1 LSGSSASHDLTGPPD
16 LPALGAGGQ
25 ALSKFAFLMDEGRK
39 YVTARRSFLKGM
51 AAAGVAFC
59 SCGLLNVARAQSQ
72 RQRLPVR
79 INGKHVKTIDVHAH
93 CFFHEAVSLMGDQSR
108 SMVPPTKGAQEHFIV
123 IEERL
128 RGMDAQAIDMEV
140 LSINPFWYRKD
151 RETAAEIVRIQ
162 NEKLGLL
169 CASRPDRFAA
179 FASLALQ
186 FPDLAV
192 QQLEIAVKEFG
203 LRGAAI
209 GGSVLGEDFSN
220 PKFHAVWAK
229 AEELGAVL
237 FIHPQSTPELAKRF
251 KGNGWLSNVIGNPLD
266 TTIALQHLIF
276 EGTLDRFPGLK
287 IIAAHGGGYLGSYAA
302 RSDHACFVSPQNCN
316 PDIELQKKPSEY
328 LNQLYFDAL
337 VFTPEALRHLVA
349 QVGASQVMLGTD
361 HPIPWEEHPVD
372 HVLATTALSN
382 EEMAAILGGNAAR
395 LLGLK
400 DI

>member
-1 LSGSSASHDLTGPPD
+1 
-16 LPALGAGGQ
+16 
-25 ALSKFAFLMDEGRK
+25 
-39 YVTARRSFLKGM
+39 VTARRIFLKST
-51 AAAGVAFC
+51 AAAGIAFC
-59 SCGLLNVARAQSQ
+59 GCGLLDARRAQSAM
-72 RQRLPVR
+72 RRLPVR
-79 INGKHVKTIDVHAH
+79 INGKRVKTIDVHAH
-93 CFFHEAVSLMGDQSR
+93 CFFREAVNLMGDESH
-108 SMVPPTKGAQEHFIV
+108 SMIPPTKGAQEHFIV

-128 RGMDAQAIDMEV
+128 KGMDAQTIDMEV

-151 RETAAEIVRIQ
+151 RDTAAEIVRVQ
-162 NEKLGLL
+162 NEKLAEL

-192 QQLEIAVKEFG
+192 QQLEIAVKKLG

-209 GGSVLGEDFSN
+209 GGSVLGEDFSD
-220 PKFHAVWAK
+220 PKFYPVWAK

-251 KGNGWLSNVIGNPLD
+251 EGNGWLSNIVGNPLD

-316 PDIELQKKPSEY
+316 PEIKLKKKPSEY

-337 VFTPEALRHLVA
+337 VFTPEALRHLAA
-349 QVGASQVMLGTD
+349 QVGASQIMLGTD

-372 HVLATTALSN
+372 HVLATTTLSN
-382 EEMAAILGGNAAR
+382 DEMAAILGGNAAR
-395 LLGLK
+395 LFGFR